1 MPNITTEINAAHH
14 SRAAEF
20 SKNSGPKNL
29 NFSPPQLAAPF
40 NSGRPTLFI
49 RYELC
54 TRAFIAP
61 AVDPAD
67 RPYFYGHHRLADLDS
82 RDHLFGWPDASDV
95 HRAGLDPDLSVAQS
109 SLIAQ
114 RLAQTLPKP

>member
-54 TRAFIAP
+54 TRAFAP
-61 AVDPAD
+61 AAFNPAD
-67 RPYFYGHHRLADLDS
+67 RSHFHGHRGAFALDP
-82 RDHLFGWPDASDV
+82 RDHLFGRIDPSHV
-95 HRAGLDPDLSVAQS
+95 YPSCVDPDLPNAQS
-109 SLIAQ
+109 PLISL
-114 RLAQTLPKP
+114 RLA